1 MTVGPITRNTSAL
14 MVGFLQIRVG
24 PSASNIANAGRV
36 LTAADSIGAL
46 AATSFSSTKEFFKHY
61 SGFPRMLDT
70 TIPLSEEAAIEAQYE
85 EMTPYNTALAY
96 GIDPTGGTYD
106 ETHSGEIPL
115 GNLRSPDYVR
125 MEADGTFPDGTHH
138 MYFTFPRAQVTSD
151 FKLDFQ
157 GGDTAKPTVMFTS
170 NLADSNVSGGNAV
183 WDGKPLG
190 SIAFF

>member
-1 MTVGPITRNTSAL
+1 MTYGPVTKNTSAL

-36 LTAADSIGAL
+36 LSAAASIGAL

-61 SGFPRMLDT
+61 SGFPRLLDT

-85 EMTPYNTALAY
+85 ELTPYNVALAY
-96 GIDPTGGTYD
+96 GIDPTGGDYAD
-106 ETHSGEIPL
+106 AHSGEIPL

-125 MEADGTFPDGTHH
+125 MEADGTFPDGVHH

-157 GGDTAKPTVMFTS
+157 GGDTAKPTVIFTS
-170 NLADSNVSGGNAV
+170 NIADSNVDGGSAV